1 MKTSLSHPLI
11 RFVIGSIRFGLGLI
25 LLTSGLAKLTH
36 NYFPNTIGPPF
47 LEAELAQYGLGLLA
61 RFVAFSQVTVGLLLI
76 TRRFA
81 TLGAIMAMPMLLT
94 IWVVVVSLQWQ
105 GTPYVVG
112 FLVLC
117 DTILLAADFHKLKFI
132 LTDDAAPLVSHPIKR
147 SNPWLDAAN
156 LAGMVMLL
164 AGAGLWNISALM
176 AEYLIDIGLLLL
188 VGLGLY
194 ATVVRRRQL
203 RIHRLEVSA

>member
-1 MKTSLSHPLI
+1 MKVHLTHPLA

-25 LLTSGLAKLTH
+25 FLTSGLAKLTH
-36 NYFPNTIGPPF
+36 NYFPNTMGPPF

-61 RFVAFSQVTVGLLLI
+61 RFVAFSQVTVGFLLI

-117 DTILLAADFHKLKFI
+117 DTILLGADFHKLKFI
-132 LTDDAAPLVSHPIKR
+132 LTDDAKPLVSQPVKR
-147 SNPWLDAAN
+147 NNLWLDVAN
-156 LAGMVMLL
+156 LAGLVLLL

-176 AEYLIDIGLLLL
+176 SEYLIDIALLLL
-188 VGLGLY
+188 GGLGLY
-194 ATVVRRRQL
+194 AVIARRRKL
-203 RIHRLEVSA
+203 RMNRLAVSA